1 MYWEREHTSSPQLAK
16 FDRETINKFLNNIPI
31 TSQEIKIMI
40 SPALGPESLKLHP
53 ESLGTIPDA
62 KKLYAGIYPDTL
74 VQQYPILEA

>member
-1 MYWEREHTSSPQLAK
+1 
-16 FDRETINKFLNNIPI
+16 
-31 TSQEIKIMI
+31 MI